1 MTVLVKPRVE
11 TRTKTT
17 TDIKITSEIIES
29 MDFTVFDDIF
39 DGLIPFGDE
48 DDRGGGDESCDSLY
62 EECDHTAKYY
72 IMFADHQGKQDNCDK
87 LYFCPRH
94 YAQYLHFILDSMR
107 SNNDMKDLD
116 DEETRFAIRAYVTG
130 YGFIRNR

>member
-17 TDIKITSEIIES
+17 TDIKITSETIES

-62 EECDHTAKYY
+62 EECDRTAKYY
-72 IMFADHQGKQDNCDK
+72 IMFADRQGRQDNCRIRGK
-87 LYFCPRH
+87 YNRGMEQKMTRKF
-94 YAQYLHFILDSMR
+94 LDEISPLP
-107 SNNDMKDLD
+107 S
-116 DEETRFAIRAYVTG
+116 TY
-130 YGFIRNR
+130 

>member
-72 IMFADHQGKQDNCDK
+72 IMFADHQGQAGQLRQAVFLPEALRAVPAFYPRLDEVKQRYEG
-87 LYFCPRH
+87 L
-94 YAQYLHFILDSMR
+94 
-107 SNNDMKDLD
+107 
-116 DEETRFAIRAYVTG
+116 G
-130 YGFIRNR
+130 

>member
-1 MTVLVKPRVE
+1 MTVATKPRVSAE
-11 TRTKTT
+11 TATT
-17 TDIKITSEIIES
+17 EAIGITPDTIES
-29 MDFTVFDDIF
+29 IDFNVYDDIF

-62 EECDHTAKYY
+62 EECDQTAEYFVMY
-72 IMFADHQGKQDNCDK
+72 ANPLGKQDNYRK

-107 SNNDMKDLD
+107 VNDDMEDLD
-116 DEETRFAIRAYVTG
+116 DEGTRFAIRAYVTG
-130 YGFIRNR
+130 YGPIRNR